1 MSRKGEELR
10 RGFLLGVSMI
20 LLIAGLILWAG
31 WR

>member
-1 MSRKGEELR
+1 MSHKGKELR

-20 LLIAGLILWAG
+20 LLIIGLILWAG